1 MADEPERY
9 GFESFDCA
17 PALRLQANERVS
29 ELQFKVQRE
38 RITRLEEMIERL
50 EKRLWLAVY
59 GVVATI
65 LAQAFQP
72 LLAALP

>member
-1 MADEPERY
+1 MGDAPERY

-17 PALRLQANERVS
+17 PALRLEASEKLS

-72 LLAALP
+72 LLSALP